1 MPIRVILID
10 DEQTILDGMKQLIN
24 WSEHG
29 FQLIG
34 TFSSPLKAL
43 DFSLAHA
50 IDIVVTDVMMPELN
64 GIELSRLLKQ
74 QQPETQI
81 LILSSYDE
89 FDMVKDSFKEGV
101 ADYLLKPRLSPDFFL
116 NSLTAVSQKI
126 KKKPNKSPITDRYE
140 QICENL
146 SQQIAG
152 QTRPL
157 LDPLLFEHTL
167 FFLLY
172 TEKRPFS
179 SKQGSKQ
186 KQSIIHSLMD
196 SDDSFTIYPFSTFSE
211 ESGYVINTDSK
222 DTLRKFIQKFR
233 QEVFPGEFFVVSDSF
248 AIQDINE
255 IFQEIRNCTKGQRFY
270 HKGKN
275 LAYQHELLPLSTKQ
289 VAI

>member
-43 DFSLAHA
+43 DFSLVHA

-126 KKKPNKSPITDRYE
+126 KKSPTKAQSPIVMSRFAR
-140 QICENL
+140 IFH
-146 SQQIAG
+146 S
-152 QTRPL
+152 RL
-157 LDPLLFEHTL
+157 LDKLVHCLTL
-167 FFLLY
+167 FFLNTPCFFCYIPKNGHSVQNKALN
-172 TEKRPFS
+172 KNSRSP
-179 SKQGSKQ
+179 
-186 KQSIIHSLMD
+186 IH
-196 SDDSFTIYPFSTFSE
+196 
-211 ESGYVINTDSK
+211 
-222 DTLRKFIQKFR
+222 
-233 QEVFPGEFFVVSDSF
+233 
-248 AIQDINE
+248 
-255 IFQEIRNCTKGQRFY
+255 
-270 HKGKN
+270 
-275 LAYQHELLPLSTKQ
+275 
-289 VAI
+289 

>member
-43 DFSLAHA
+43 DFSLVHA

-126 KKKPNKSPITDRYE
+126 KKSPTKAQSPIVMSRSAR
-140 QICENL
+140 IFH
-146 SQQIAG
+146 SI
-152 QTRPL
+152 L
-157 LDPLLFEHTL
+157 LDKLVHCLTL
-167 FFLLY
+167 FFLNTPCFFCYIPKNGHSVQNKALN
-172 TEKRPFS
+172 KNSRSP
-179 SKQGSKQ
+179 
-186 KQSIIHSLMD
+186 IH
-196 SDDSFTIYPFSTFSE
+196 
-211 ESGYVINTDSK
+211 
-222 DTLRKFIQKFR
+222 
-233 QEVFPGEFFVVSDSF
+233 
-248 AIQDINE
+248 
-255 IFQEIRNCTKGQRFY
+255 
-270 HKGKN
+270 
-275 LAYQHELLPLSTKQ
+275 
-289 VAI
+289 

>member
-43 DFSLAHA
+43 DFSLVHA

-101 ADYLLKPRLSPDFFL
+101 ADYLLKPRLSPDYLLKPRLSPDFFL

-126 KKKPNKSPITDRYE
+126 KKKPNKSPITNRYE

-186 KQSIIHSLMD
+186 K
-196 SDDSFTIYPFSTFSE
+196 
-211 ESGYVINTDSK
+211 
-222 DTLRKFIQKFR
+222 
-233 QEVFPGEFFVVSDSF
+233 
-248 AIQDINE
+248 
-255 IFQEIRNCTKGQRFY
+255 
-270 HKGKN
+270 
-275 LAYQHELLPLSTKQ
+275 
-289 VAI
+289 

>member
-43 DFSLAHA
+43 DFSLVHA

-101 ADYLLKPRLSPDFFL
+101 ADHLLKPRLSPDFFL

-126 KKKPNKSPITDRYE
+126 KKSPTKAQSPIVMSRSAR
-140 QICENL
+140 IFH
-146 SQQIAG
+146 S
-152 QTRPL
+152 RL
-157 LDPLLFEHTL
+157 LDKLVHCLTL
-167 FFLLY
+167 FFLNTPCFFCYIPKNGHSVQNKALN
-172 TEKRPFS
+172 KNSRSP
-179 SKQGSKQ
+179 
-186 KQSIIHSLMD
+186 IH
-196 SDDSFTIYPFSTFSE
+196 
-211 ESGYVINTDSK
+211 
-222 DTLRKFIQKFR
+222 
-233 QEVFPGEFFVVSDSF
+233 
-248 AIQDINE
+248 
-255 IFQEIRNCTKGQRFY
+255 
-270 HKGKN
+270 
-275 LAYQHELLPLSTKQ
+275 
-289 VAI
+289 

>member
-34 TFSSPLKAL
+34 TFSSPMKAL
-43 DFSLAHA
+43 DFSLVHA

-126 KKKPNKSPITDRYE
+126 KKSPTKAQSPIVMSRSAR
-140 QICENL
+140 IFH
-146 SQQIAG
+146 SI
-152 QTRPL
+152 L
-157 LDPLLFEHTL
+157 LDKLVHCLTL
-167 FFLLY
+167 FFLNTPCFFCYIPKNGHSVQNKALN
-172 TEKRPFS
+172 KNSRSP
-179 SKQGSKQ
+179 
-186 KQSIIHSLMD
+186 IH
-196 SDDSFTIYPFSTFSE
+196 
-211 ESGYVINTDSK
+211 
-222 DTLRKFIQKFR
+222 
-233 QEVFPGEFFVVSDSF
+233 
-248 AIQDINE
+248 
-255 IFQEIRNCTKGQRFY
+255 
-270 HKGKN
+270 
-275 LAYQHELLPLSTKQ
+275 
-289 VAI
+289 

>member
-89 FDMVKDSFKEGV
+89 FDMVKDSFKYGV

-116 NSLTAVSQKI
+116 NSLIAVSQKI
-126 KKKPNKSPITDRYE
+126 KKSPTKAQSPIVMSRSAR
-140 QICENL
+140 IFH
-146 SQQIAG
+146 S
-152 QTRPL
+152 RL
-157 LDPLLFEHTL
+157 LDKLVHCLTL
-167 FFLLY
+167 FFLNTPCFFWYIPKIGHSVQNKALN
-172 TEKRPFS
+172 KDSRS
-179 SKQGSKQ
+179 S
-186 KQSIIHSLMD
+186 
-196 SDDSFTIYPFSTFSE
+196 
-211 ESGYVINTDSK
+211 
-222 DTLRKFIQKFR
+222 
-233 QEVFPGEFFVVSDSF
+233 
-248 AIQDINE
+248 
-255 IFQEIRNCTKGQRFY
+255 IR
-270 HKGKN
+270 
-275 LAYQHELLPLSTKQ
+275 
-289 VAI
+289 

>member
-34 TFSSPLKAL
+34 TFSSPSKAL

-126 KKKPNKSPITDRYE
+126 KKSPTKAQSPIVMSRSAR
-140 QICENL
+140 IFH
-146 SQQIAG
+146 S
-152 QTRPL
+152 RL
-157 LDPLLFEHTL
+157 LDKLVHCLTL
-167 FFLLY
+167 FFLNTPCFFCYIPKNGHSVQNKALN
-172 TEKRPFS
+172 KNSRL
-179 SKQGSKQ
+179 
-186 KQSIIHSLMD
+186 SIH
-196 SDDSFTIYPFSTFSE
+196 
-211 ESGYVINTDSK
+211 
-222 DTLRKFIQKFR
+222 
-233 QEVFPGEFFVVSDSF
+233 
-248 AIQDINE
+248 
-255 IFQEIRNCTKGQRFY
+255 
-270 HKGKN
+270 
-275 LAYQHELLPLSTKQ
+275 
-289 VAI
+289 

>member
-34 TFSSPLKAL
+34 TFSSTLKAL
-43 DFSLAHA
+43 DFSLVHA

-126 KKKPNKSPITDRYE
+126 KKSPTKAQSPIVMSRSAR
-140 QICENL
+140 IFH
-146 SQQIAG
+146 S
-152 QTRPL
+152 RL
-157 LDPLLFEHTL
+157 LDKLVHCLTL
-167 FFLLY
+167 FFLNTPCFFCYIPKNGHSVQNKALN
-172 TEKRPFS
+172 KNSRSP
-179 SKQGSKQ
+179 
-186 KQSIIHSLMD
+186 IH
-196 SDDSFTIYPFSTFSE
+196 
-211 ESGYVINTDSK
+211 
-222 DTLRKFIQKFR
+222 
-233 QEVFPGEFFVVSDSF
+233 
-248 AIQDINE
+248 
-255 IFQEIRNCTKGQRFY
+255 
-270 HKGKN
+270 
-275 LAYQHELLPLSTKQ
+275 
-289 VAI
+289 

>member
-43 DFSLAHA
+43 DFSLVHA

-126 KKKPNKSPITDRYE
+126 KKKPTKAQSPIVMSRSAR
-140 QICENL
+140 IFH
-146 SQQIAG
+146 S
-152 QTRPL
+152 RL
-157 LDPLLFEHTL
+157 LDKLVHCLTL
-167 FFLLY
+167 FFLNTPCFFCYIPKNGHSVQNKALN
-172 TEKRPFS
+172 KNSRSP
-179 SKQGSKQ
+179 
-186 KQSIIHSLMD
+186 IH
-196 SDDSFTIYPFSTFSE
+196 
-211 ESGYVINTDSK
+211 
-222 DTLRKFIQKFR
+222 
-233 QEVFPGEFFVVSDSF
+233 
-248 AIQDINE
+248 
-255 IFQEIRNCTKGQRFY
+255 
-270 HKGKN
+270 
-275 LAYQHELLPLSTKQ
+275 
-289 VAI
+289 

>member
-43 DFSLAHA
+43 DFSLVHA
-50 IDIVVTDVMMPELN
+50 INIVVTDVMMPELN

-126 KKKPNKSPITDRYE
+126 KKSPTKAQSPIVMSRSAR
-140 QICENL
+140 IFH
-146 SQQIAG
+146 S
-152 QTRPL
+152 RL
-157 LDPLLFEHTL
+157 LDKLVHCLTL
-167 FFLLY
+167 FFLNTPCFFCYIPKNGHSVQNKALN
-172 TEKRPFS
+172 KNSRSP
-179 SKQGSKQ
+179 
-186 KQSIIHSLMD
+186 IH
-196 SDDSFTIYPFSTFSE
+196 
-211 ESGYVINTDSK
+211 
-222 DTLRKFIQKFR
+222 
-233 QEVFPGEFFVVSDSF
+233 
-248 AIQDINE
+248 
-255 IFQEIRNCTKGQRFY
+255 
-270 HKGKN
+270 
-275 LAYQHELLPLSTKQ
+275 
-289 VAI
+289 

>member
-43 DFSLAHA
+43 DFSLVHA

-101 ADYLLKPRLSPDFFL
+101 ADYLLKPRLSPDFSKFL
-116 NSLTAVSQKI
+116 NCRFTKI
-126 KKKPNKSPITDRYE
+126 KKPNKSPITNRYE

-157 LDPLLFEHTL
+157 LDPLLLNT
-167 FFLLY
+167 
-172 TEKRPFS
+172 PCFS
-179 SKQGSKQ
+179 V
-186 KQSIIHSLMD
+186 
-196 SDDSFTIYPFSTFSE
+196 IY
-211 ESGYVINTDSK
+211 
-222 DTLRKFIQKFR
+222 RKT
-233 QEVFPGEFFVVSDSF
+233 
-248 AIQDINE
+248 AIQ
-255 IFQEIRNCTKGQRFY
+255 FKTR
-270 HKGKN
+270 
-275 LAYQHELLPLSTKQ
+275 L
-289 VAI
+289 

>member
-89 FDMVKDSFKEGV
+89 FDMVKDSFKYGV

-126 KKKPNKSPITDRYE
+126 KKSPTKAQSPIVMSRSAR
-140 QICENL
+140 IFH
-146 SQQIAG
+146 S
-152 QTRPL
+152 RL
-157 LDPLLFEHTL
+157 LDKLVHCLTL
-167 FFLLY
+167 FFLNTPCFFCYIPKNGHSVQNKALN
-172 TEKRPFS
+172 KNSRS
-179 SKQGSKQ
+179 S
-186 KQSIIHSLMD
+186 
-196 SDDSFTIYPFSTFSE
+196 
-211 ESGYVINTDSK
+211 
-222 DTLRKFIQKFR
+222 
-233 QEVFPGEFFVVSDSF
+233 
-248 AIQDINE
+248 
-255 IFQEIRNCTKGQRFY
+255 IR
-270 HKGKN
+270 
-275 LAYQHELLPLSTKQ
+275 
-289 VAI
+289 

>member
-1 MPIRVILID
+1 
-10 DEQTILDGMKQLIN
+10 
-24 WSEHG
+24 
-29 FQLIG
+29 
-34 TFSSPLKAL
+34 
-43 DFSLAHA
+43 
-50 IDIVVTDVMMPELN
+50 MMPELN

-101 ADYLLKPRLSPDFFL
+101 ADYLLKPRLSPDFSKFL
-116 NSLTAVSQKI
+116 NCRFTKI
-126 KKKPNKSPITDRYE
+126 KKPNKSPITNRYE

-157 LDPLLFEHTL
+157 LDPLLLNTPC
-167 FFLLY
+167 FLLY

-186 KQSIIHSLMD
+186 KQSITHSLMD
-196 SDDSFTIYPFSTFSE
+196 SDDSFTIYPVSTFSE

-222 DTLRKFIQKFR
+222 DTLRKFVQKFR
-233 QEVFPGEFFVVSDSF
+233 QEVF
-248 AIQDINE
+248 
-255 IFQEIRNCTKGQRFY
+255 R
-270 HKGKN
+270 
-275 LAYQHELLPLSTKQ
+275 
-289 VAI
+289 

>member
-1 MPIRVILID
+1 
-10 DEQTILDGMKQLIN
+10 MKQLIN

-43 DFSLAHA
+43 DFSLVHA

-126 KKKPNKSPITDRYE
+126 KKKPNKSPITNRYE

-186 KQSIIHSLMD
+186 K
-196 SDDSFTIYPFSTFSE
+196 
-211 ESGYVINTDSK
+211 
-222 DTLRKFIQKFR
+222 
-233 QEVFPGEFFVVSDSF
+233 
-248 AIQDINE
+248 
-255 IFQEIRNCTKGQRFY
+255 
-270 HKGKN
+270 
-275 LAYQHELLPLSTKQ
+275 
-289 VAI
+289 

>member
-43 DFSLAHA
+43 DFSLVHA

-101 ADYLLKPRLSPDFFL
+101 AD
-116 NSLTAVSQKI
+116 SLTAVSQKI
-126 KKKPNKSPITDRYE
+126 KKKPNKSPITNRYE

-167 FFLLY
+167 FFCYIPKNGHSVQNKALN
-172 TEKRPFS
+172 KNSRSP
-179 SKQGSKQ
+179 
-186 KQSIIHSLMD
+186 IH
-196 SDDSFTIYPFSTFSE
+196 
-211 ESGYVINTDSK
+211 
-222 DTLRKFIQKFR
+222 
-233 QEVFPGEFFVVSDSF
+233 
-248 AIQDINE
+248 
-255 IFQEIRNCTKGQRFY
+255 
-270 HKGKN
+270 
-275 LAYQHELLPLSTKQ
+275 
-289 VAI
+289 

>member
-43 DFSLAHA
+43 DFSLVHA

-116 NSLTAVSQKI
+116 NSLTAVSQK
-126 KKKPNKSPITDRYE
+126 KKSPTKAQSPIVMSRSAR
-140 QICENL
+140 IFH
-146 SQQIAG
+146 S
-152 QTRPL
+152 RL
-157 LDPLLFEHTL
+157 LDKLVHCLTSLLFEHTL
-167 FFLLY
+167 FFCYIPKNGHSVQNKALN
-172 TEKRPFS
+172 KNSRSP
-179 SKQGSKQ
+179 
-186 KQSIIHSLMD
+186 IH
-196 SDDSFTIYPFSTFSE
+196 
-211 ESGYVINTDSK
+211 
-222 DTLRKFIQKFR
+222 
-233 QEVFPGEFFVVSDSF
+233 
-248 AIQDINE
+248 
-255 IFQEIRNCTKGQRFY
+255 
-270 HKGKN
+270 
-275 LAYQHELLPLSTKQ
+275 
-289 VAI
+289 

>member
-43 DFSLAHA
+43 DFSLVHA

-101 ADYLLKPRLSPDFFL
+101 ADY
-116 NSLTAVSQKI
+116 
-126 KKKPNKSPITDRYE
+126 
-140 QICENL
+140 
-146 SQQIAG
+146 
-152 QTRPL
+152 
-157 LDPLLFEHTL
+157 
-167 FFLLY
+167 
-172 TEKRPFS
+172 
-179 SKQGSKQ
+179 
-186 KQSIIHSLMD
+186 
-196 SDDSFTIYPFSTFSE
+196 
-211 ESGYVINTDSK
+211 
-222 DTLRKFIQKFR
+222 
-233 QEVFPGEFFVVSDSF
+233 
-248 AIQDINE
+248 
-255 IFQEIRNCTKGQRFY
+255 
-270 HKGKN
+270 
-275 LAYQHELLPLSTKQ
+275 
-289 VAI
+289 

>member
-43 DFSLAHA
+43 DFSLVHA

-116 NSLTAVSQKI
+116 NSLTSVSQKI
-126 KKKPNKSPITDRYE
+126 KKSPTKAQSPIVMSRSAR
-140 QICENL
+140 IFH
-146 SQQIAG
+146 S
-152 QTRPL
+152 RL
-157 LDPLLFEHTL
+157 LDKLVHCLTL
-167 FFLLY
+167 FFLNTPCFFCYIPKNGHSVQNKALN
-172 TEKRPFS
+172 KNSRSP
-179 SKQGSKQ
+179 
-186 KQSIIHSLMD
+186 IH
-196 SDDSFTIYPFSTFSE
+196 
-211 ESGYVINTDSK
+211 
-222 DTLRKFIQKFR
+222 
-233 QEVFPGEFFVVSDSF
+233 
-248 AIQDINE
+248 
-255 IFQEIRNCTKGQRFY
+255 
-270 HKGKN
+270 
-275 LAYQHELLPLSTKQ
+275 
-289 VAI
+289 

>member
-29 FQLIG
+29 FQLIE
-34 TFSSPLKAL
+34 TFFSPLKAL

-146 SQQIAG
+146 S
-152 QTRPL
+152 RRL
-157 LDPLLFEHTL
+157 LDKLVHCLTL
-167 FFLLY
+167 FFLNTPCFFCYIPKNGHSVQNKALN
-172 TEKRPFS
+172 KNSRS
-179 SKQGSKQ
+179 S
-186 KQSIIHSLMD
+186 
-196 SDDSFTIYPFSTFSE
+196 
-211 ESGYVINTDSK
+211 
-222 DTLRKFIQKFR
+222 
-233 QEVFPGEFFVVSDSF
+233 
-248 AIQDINE
+248 
-255 IFQEIRNCTKGQRFY
+255 IR
-270 HKGKN
+270 
-275 LAYQHELLPLSTKQ
+275 
-289 VAI
+289 

>member
-43 DFSLAHA
+43 DFSLVHA

-126 KKKPNKSPITDRYE
+126 KKSPTKAQSPIVMSRSAR
-140 QICENL
+140 IFH
-146 SQQIAG
+146 S
-152 QTRPL
+152 RL
-157 LDPLLFEHTL
+157 LDKLVHCLTL
-167 FFLLY
+167 FFLNTPCFFCYIPKNGHSVQNKALN
-172 TEKRPFS
+172 KNSRSP
-179 SKQGSKQ
+179 
-186 KQSIIHSLMD
+186 IH
-196 SDDSFTIYPFSTFSE
+196 
-211 ESGYVINTDSK
+211 
-222 DTLRKFIQKFR
+222 
-233 QEVFPGEFFVVSDSF
+233 
-248 AIQDINE
+248 
-255 IFQEIRNCTKGQRFY
+255 
-270 HKGKN
+270 
-275 LAYQHELLPLSTKQ
+275 
-289 VAI
+289 

>member
-34 TFSSPLKAL
+34 TFSSPLRAL
-43 DFSLAHA
+43 DFSLVHA

-126 KKKPNKSPITDRYE
+126 KKSPTKAQSPIVMSRSAR
-140 QICENL
+140 IFH
-146 SQQIAG
+146 S
-152 QTRPL
+152 RL
-157 LDPLLFEHTL
+157 LDKLVHCLTL
-167 FFLLY
+167 FFLNTPCFFCYIPKNGHSVQNKALN
-172 TEKRPFS
+172 KNSRSP
-179 SKQGSKQ
+179 
-186 KQSIIHSLMD
+186 IH
-196 SDDSFTIYPFSTFSE
+196 
-211 ESGYVINTDSK
+211 
-222 DTLRKFIQKFR
+222 
-233 QEVFPGEFFVVSDSF
+233 
-248 AIQDINE
+248 
-255 IFQEIRNCTKGQRFY
+255 
-270 HKGKN
+270 
-275 LAYQHELLPLSTKQ
+275 
-289 VAI
+289 

>member
-43 DFSLAHA
+43 YFSLVHA

-126 KKKPNKSPITDRYE
+126 KKSPTKAQSPIVMSRSAR
-140 QICENL
+140 IFH
-146 SQQIAG
+146 S
-152 QTRPL
+152 RL
-157 LDPLLFEHTL
+157 LDKLVHCLTL
-167 FFLLY
+167 FFLNTPCFFCYIPKNGHSVQNKALN
-172 TEKRPFS
+172 KNSRSP
-179 SKQGSKQ
+179 
-186 KQSIIHSLMD
+186 IH
-196 SDDSFTIYPFSTFSE
+196 
-211 ESGYVINTDSK
+211 
-222 DTLRKFIQKFR
+222 
-233 QEVFPGEFFVVSDSF
+233 
-248 AIQDINE
+248 
-255 IFQEIRNCTKGQRFY
+255 
-270 HKGKN
+270 
-275 LAYQHELLPLSTKQ
+275 
-289 VAI
+289 

>member
-34 TFSSPLKAL
+34 TFSSPSKAL

-126 KKKPNKSPITDRYE
+126 KKSPTKAQSPIVMSR
-140 QICENL
+140 
-146 SQQIAG
+146 
-152 QTRPL
+152 L
-157 LDPLLFEHTL
+157 LDKLVHCLTL
-167 FFLLY
+167 FFLNTPCFFCYIPKNGHSVQNKALN
-172 TEKRPFS
+172 KNSRL
-179 SKQGSKQ
+179 
-186 KQSIIHSLMD
+186 SIH
-196 SDDSFTIYPFSTFSE
+196 
-211 ESGYVINTDSK
+211 
-222 DTLRKFIQKFR
+222 
-233 QEVFPGEFFVVSDSF
+233 
-248 AIQDINE
+248 
-255 IFQEIRNCTKGQRFY
+255 
-270 HKGKN
+270 
-275 LAYQHELLPLSTKQ
+275 
-289 VAI
+289 

>member
-1 MPIRVILID
+1 VILID

-34 TFSSPLKAL
+34 TFSSPMKAL
-43 DFSLAHA
+43 DFSLVHA

-126 KKKPNKSPITDRYE
+126 KKKPNKSPITNRYE

-167 FFLLY
+167 FFCYIPKNGHSVQNKALN
-172 TEKRPFS
+172 KNSRSP
-179 SKQGSKQ
+179 
-186 KQSIIHSLMD
+186 IH
-196 SDDSFTIYPFSTFSE
+196 
-211 ESGYVINTDSK
+211 
-222 DTLRKFIQKFR
+222 
-233 QEVFPGEFFVVSDSF
+233 
-248 AIQDINE
+248 
-255 IFQEIRNCTKGQRFY
+255 
-270 HKGKN
+270 
-275 LAYQHELLPLSTKQ
+275 
-289 VAI
+289 

>member
-43 DFSLAHA
+43 DFSLVHA

-64 GIELSRLLKQ
+64 GIELSQLLKQ

-126 KKKPNKSPITDRYE
+126 KKSPTKAQSPIVMSRSAR
-140 QICENL
+140 IFH
-146 SQQIAG
+146 S
-152 QTRPL
+152 RL
-157 LDPLLFEHTL
+157 LDKLVHCLTL
-167 FFLLY
+167 FFLNTPCFFCYIPKNGHSVQNKALN
-172 TEKRPFS
+172 KNSRSP
-179 SKQGSKQ
+179 
-186 KQSIIHSLMD
+186 IH
-196 SDDSFTIYPFSTFSE
+196 
-211 ESGYVINTDSK
+211 
-222 DTLRKFIQKFR
+222 
-233 QEVFPGEFFVVSDSF
+233 
-248 AIQDINE
+248 
-255 IFQEIRNCTKGQRFY
+255 
-270 HKGKN
+270 
-275 LAYQHELLPLSTKQ
+275 
-289 VAI
+289 